1 MVALIE
7 KELKTRDQELTNLL
21 KDISTDSMPEITSK
35 LDSINIEKE
44 ILNKLLKEQKL
55 QRKRSLFA
63 LENGLLLFAIG
74 MYGLLAAFVVYLVGS
89 NAAMGTWQQVGSD
102 LAVLVLLIV
111 MSTMSTVLYFE
122 YYKQRNNR

>member
-1 MVALIE
+1 M
-7 KELKTRDQELTNLL
+7 
-21 KDISTDSMPEITSK
+21 
-35 LDSINIEKE
+35 
-44 ILNKLLKEQKL
+44 LKEQKL

>member
-63 LENGLLLFAIG
+63 G
-74 MYGLLAAFVVYLVGS
+74 
-89 NAAMGTWQQVGSD
+89 
-102 LAVLVLLIV
+102 
-111 MSTMSTVLYFE
+111 
-122 YYKQRNNR
+122 NR